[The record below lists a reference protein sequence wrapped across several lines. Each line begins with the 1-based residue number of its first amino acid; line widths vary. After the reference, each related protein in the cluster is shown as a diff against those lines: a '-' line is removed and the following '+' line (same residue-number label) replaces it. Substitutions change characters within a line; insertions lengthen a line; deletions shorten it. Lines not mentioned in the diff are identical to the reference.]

1 MHGDGKMNHLTPHQD
16 ECLTILQ
23 EECAEVIQLASKIKR
38 FGALNTRAGYDRNN
52 YLLLEEEI
60 GDILAMIDM
69 CVNANLG
76 LSHERIEEAKQQKF
90 VKLSKYMHTWDQE
103 NNNADI

>member
-1 MHGDGKMNHLTPHQD
+1 MKHITEHQD

-38 FGALNTRAGYDRNN
+38 FGSLNTRAGYDRNN

-69 CVNANLG
+69 CVDSG
-76 LSHERIEEAKQQKF
+76 VGITHEGIGRAKEEKF
-90 VKLSKYMHTWDQE
+90 KKLSKWMHTWEQRG
-103 NNNADI
+103 NNGE